1 MYEENTMLIKRYT
14 VMKTLLALSVFMS
27 CGLLQGLSYCSTC
40 DKVDCRYRSDC
51 GFSCECVKLNG
62 NYEGQCVEK

>member
-1 MYEENTMLIKRYT
+1 
-14 VMKTLLALSVFMS
+14 MKTLLALSVFLS